1 MLLKIL
7 SMFDSK
13 NLTYIL
19 TMLEAIEKIKLYTKE
34 FNDEESFYFANKQL
48 NFNAVVNL
56 LIVCGEENKK
66 IDKRLKTSKEINW
79 QNVSVMRDKISH
91 DYRGIDESIV
101 WDIVQNYLPKLKK
114 ALIEM
119 IPKVENY
126 QLYIKEALKS
136 NYYQEIEYLKAIFKT
151 GKVK

>member
-1 MLLKIL
+1 
-7 SMFDSK
+7 MFDSK

-79 QNVSVMRDKISH
+79 QNVSAMRDKISH

>member
-1 MLLKIL
+1 
-7 SMFDSK
+7 MFDPK

-19 TMLEAIEKIKLYTKE
+19 TMLEAIEKIMLYTEE

-56 LIVCGEENKK
+56 PIVCSEENKK

-79 QNVSVMRDKISH
+79 QNISAMRDKISQ

-119 IPKVENY
+119 VPKVENY

-136 NYYQEIEYLKAIFKT
+136 DYYQEIDYLKTIFKMD
-151 GKVK
+151 KDK

>member
-34 FNDEESFYFANKQL
+34 FNNEESFYFANKQL

-126 QLYIKEALKS
+126 QLYINEALKS
-136 NYYQEIEYLKAIFKT
+136 NYYQEIEYLKTIFKT
-151 GKVK
+151 DKDK

>member
-1 MLLKIL
+1 
-7 SMFDSK
+7 MFDSK

-48 NFNAVVNL
+48 NFNAAVNL

-79 QNVSVMRDKISH
+79 QNVSAMRDKISH

-114 ALIEM
+114 ALTEM

>member
-1 MLLKIL
+1 
-7 SMFDSK
+7 MFDSK

-66 IDKRLKTSKEINW
+66 IDKKLKTAKEINW
-79 QNVSVMRDKISH
+79 QNVSAMRDKISH
-91 DYRGIDESIV
+91 NYRGIDESIV

-114 ALIEM
+114 VLIKM
-119 IPKVENY
+119 IPKVENH
-126 QLYIKEALKS
+126 QLYIKEAVKS
-136 NYYQEIEYLKAIFKT
+136 DYYQEIGYLKTIFKT
-151 GKVK
+151 DKNK

>member
-1 MLLKIL
+1 
-7 SMFDSK
+7 MFDPK

-19 TMLEAIEKIKLYTKE
+19 TMLEAIEKIMLYTEE

-79 QNVSVMRDKISH
+79 QNISAMRDMILH

-101 WDIVQNYLPKLKK
+101 WDIVQNYLQ
-114 ALIEM
+114 ALIDM

-136 NYYQEIEYLKAIFKT
+136 DYYQEIDYLKTIFKMDRD
-151 GKVK
+151 K

>member
-1 MLLKIL
+1 
-7 SMFDSK
+7 MFDPK

-19 TMLEAIEKIKLYTKE
+19 TMLEAIEKIMLYTEE

-56 LIVCGEENKK
+56 PIVCGEENKK

-79 QNVSVMRDKISH
+79 QNISAMRDKISH
-91 DYRGIDESIV
+91 NYRGIDESIV

-119 IPKVENY
+119 VPKVENY

-136 NYYQEIEYLKAIFKT
+136 DYYQEIDYLKTIFKMD
-151 GKVK
+151 KDK